1 MTVDSNGSALRLRLK
16 LDSVVNND
24 DDALFAVND
33 VSNELLLL
41 LLLILLLGNFTVE
54 SNDELVGVL
63 NRLDGFNEV
72 FRRLDDV
79 VVVADVERL
88 DGLLELSPVNNEL
101 DVFNDDRRLE
111 LVNKE
116 LVFNEVLGFVDKS
129 EFVVDNNEDAVD
141 GFFGSAICL
150 IAQYCIIRV
159 EIISKKSRRQK

>member
-79 VVVADVERL
+79 VVVAVVERL

-101 DVFNDDRRLE
+101 DVFNDDRR